1 MTAGKFEKVTRSDR
15 RLYGSRMLLLCG
27 FPAAAQPTFS
37 AVMELSGLGEAPRI
51 WVQGEQAG
59 MQVGELMRLGDGTG
73 WGKSSKLPK
82 AVVVGGLKQKEL
94 MRLISVSKKTG
105 IQSVLWAA
113 LTPISETWTLDF
125 LLAELAAERIAMR
138 QKRRL

>member
-27 FPAAAQPTFS
+27 FSAAAQPKFS
-37 AVMELSGLGEAPRI
+37 AVMELSGLGDTPRV
-51 WVQGEQAG
+51 WVQDEQAD
-59 MQVGELMRLGDGTG
+59 MLVGELMRLGDDTG

-82 AVVVGGLKQKEL
+82 AVIVGGLRQKEL

-105 IQSVLWAA
+105 TRSVLWAA
-113 LTPISETWTLDF
+113 LTPTSETWTLEA
-125 LLAELAAERIAMR
+125 LLSELAAERLAMR
-138 QKRRL
+138 QKKRS